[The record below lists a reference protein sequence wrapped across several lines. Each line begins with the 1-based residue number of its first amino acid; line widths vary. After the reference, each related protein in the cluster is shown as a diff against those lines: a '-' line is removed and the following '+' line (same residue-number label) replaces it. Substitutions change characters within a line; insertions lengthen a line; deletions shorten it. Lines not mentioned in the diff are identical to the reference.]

1 MAKTD
6 KTTPLFV
13 VERRG
18 ECRRD
23 TCGGGYPCKHIS
35 MSGRL
40 KMIRREMKG
49 SERASVRDAINMKVD
64 PPVDQ
69 HRHRAL
75 WDLV

>member
-1 MAKTD
+1 MSKTD
-6 KTTPLFV
+6 KTTPWKV
-13 VERRG
+13 AERRG
-18 ECRRD
+18 ECPR

-35 MSGRL
+35 MSKQLVIIKRELIKAERTRVRL
-40 KMIRREMKG
+40 
-49 SERASVRDAINMKVD
+49 AIARGDD